1 VSPHEANRTGRL
13 VSLSL
18 RRPIAVTVLL
28 ASAIVL
34 GLVST
39 LAIPVELIPRGF
51 SEPFLRVVVPWR
63 DAPAPEVLDKIVRPL
78 EEEIATVGGIGR
90 IHSVSLTGS
99 GRLFIEFKQGT
110 DMDVAYREVRD
121 RVERARRRLPDD
133 VERVFI
139 RKDDDTGIPVYAL
152 GVAVDD
158 TLANAYD
165 LIQNEI
171 ILPLERIDGVAAVG
185 ADGLVEKEIL
195 IEVDRERA
203 AAAGVNIWQLAAELG
218 ADNFTLASGQVR
230 AADRKLLLRSQ
241 ATYETLQV
249 IAARPV
255 SPTARLGDIATVR
268 YDLPEYK
275 FRVRAMSRPAVAVF
289 VQKEGDAN
297 TLEVTRRVEEVV
309 ERIKANPRLA
319 SVETVELFSQRKVIL
334 ESLDTL
340 VGSGEIGALF
350 AVAVLFFFLRRLR
363 MTLIITL
370 SIPLSLL
377 VALTVMFLS
386 GETLNIISLLA
397 LMISVGLLVDNS
409 VVVAENI
416 FRLHR
421 AGMPRREA
429 CVRGASQIA
438 LAIVMATLTTV
449 IVFLPASLVEGQA
462 QFFLLRLSVPI
473 SVALLASLVVAL
485 LLVPLAVFLTLPQG
499 SLQEA
504 APSGRQTAGS
514 PGSARWRRGH
524 ERINAVLRRGYD
536 ATFGRMNDGYVHLLG
551 VALRRRAESLL
562 VLAAVF
568 AATIAVFGQKVEF
581 VGVQEEERGG
591 FEIDVELPPNT
602 TFKETE
608 EYFLAC
614 EKVVESMKEELDLAG
629 WVVFHR
635 VTFGEV
641 QGWFNTPR
649 TNELKPSEVS
659 QRVLAAIPKKAGAKY
674 YTGENSEQDEAD
686 KGLFTVELFG
696 DDYDA
701 LERVAV
707 DLETRLAAEPG
718 VLGPRRA
725 SDRPLEELA
734 LVVDRER
741 ARSQGVSPQVVAGV
755 VGYALRGQALPRAS
769 YRGRQIPVRVR
780 FAEEDRDSLE
790 ELADFSVPT
799 ADGEQVALGSLT
811 DVTWLPTTQQIW
823 RTGRRTSRE
832 VTVELAE
839 EEQKETRER
848 LAEMLREIELPE
860 GITTE
865 MRQRGD
871 DEELAALMSALL
883 FSVLL
888 IYLLMAFL
896 FESFVLPLS
905 IVTTMPLAFLGVA
918 WAHVF
923 AGLDIDFLGVVGIV
937 LLVGVVVNNGIV
949 LIDYVHRLR
958 DAGHERGEALALAS
972 HRRFRPILMT
982 ALTTICGML
991 PLLTGGANSIGM
1003 SYTSFGLT
1011 LVGGMTTATFLTL
1024 LVVPIFYTLFDDLRA
1039 YGSATAGWLAG
1050 RRWRLPRLRRG
1061 APEPAA

>member
-1 VSPHEANRTGRL
+1 VSPHETDRTGRL

-28 ASAIVL
+28 ASTLVL
-34 GLVST
+34 GLVAT
-39 LAIPVELIPRGF
+39 LGLPVELIPRGF
-51 SEPFLRVVVPWR
+51 EEPFLWVVVPWR
-63 DAPAPEVLDKIVRPL
+63 DAPAPEVLDKITRPM
-78 EEEIATVGGIGR
+78 EEELATVGGLERVSSLSFTGQGR
-90 IHSVSLTGS
+90 IFLT
-99 GRLFIEFKQGT
+99 FKQGT
-110 DMDVAYREVRD
+110 DMSVAYREVRD
-121 RVERARRRLPDD
+121 RIERARRRLPAD
-133 VERVFI
+133 VERIFL
-139 RKDDDTGIPVYAL
+139 RKDDDTGIPVYVL
-152 GVAVDD
+152 GLAVDD
-158 TLANAYD
+158 TLSNSYD
-165 LIQNEI
+165 LIQNEVV
-171 ILPLERIDGVAAVG
+171 LPLERVDGVAAVETN
-185 ADGLVEKEIL
+185 GLVEREIL

-218 ADNFTLASGQVR
+218 QDNFTLASGQVR

-241 ATYETLQV
+241 ATYDSLQA
-249 IAARPV
+249 IEARPV
-255 SPTARLGDIATVR
+255 TPTAHLGDIATVR
-268 YDLPEYK
+268 YDLPEAK
-275 FRVRAMSRPAVAVF
+275 FRVRAMSKPAVAIV

-297 TLEVTRRVEEVV
+297 TLEVTQRVEQVI

-319 SVETVELFSQRKVIL
+319 GIETVELFSQRKVIL
-334 ESLDTL
+334 ESLSTL
-340 VGSGEIGALF
+340 TASGQVGAFF

-386 GETLNIISLLA
+386 DETLNIISLLA

-421 AGMPRREA
+421 AGLPRREA

-485 LLVPLAVFLTLPQG
+485 LLVPLAVYVTLPVNG
-499 SLQEA
+499 GDA
-504 APSGRQTAGS
+504 APSRF
-514 PGSARWRRGH
+514 RRGH
-524 ERINAVLRRGYD
+524 ERLNAVLRRAYD
-536 ATFGRMNDGYVHLLG
+536 ATFGRLNDAYGRLLEA
-551 VALRRRAESLL
+551 ALRRRAETLL
-562 VLAAVF
+562 ALGAVF
-568 AATIAVFGQKVEF
+568 AVTVAVFSQRVEF

-591 FEIDVELPPNT
+591 FEIDVDLPPNT

-608 EYFLAC
+608 QYFLEC
-614 EKVVESMKEELDLAG
+614 EKVIQSMQQELDLAG
-629 WVVFHR
+629 YFVFHR
-635 VTFGEV
+635 VTFGEL

-649 TNELKPSEVS
+649 TNDLTPSEVTE
-659 QRVLAAIPKKAGAKY
+659 RLLAKLPRKAGAEY
-674 YTGENSEQDEAD
+674 FTGAEDEDDENDQAVFS
-686 KGLFTVELFG
+686 VELAG
-696 DDYDA
+696 DDA
-701 LERVAV
+701 EPLEAVAEELERRLVA
-707 DLETRLAAEPG
+707 AAG
-718 VLGPRRA
+718 VLGARKA
-725 SDRPLEELA
+725 ADRPMEELA

-741 ARSQGVSPQVVAGV
+741 ARAQGVSPQVVAGV
-755 VGYALRGQALPRAS
+755 VAYALRGQALPRAS

-780 FAEEDRDSLE
+780 FQEADRSSLA

-799 ADGEQVALGSLT
+799 GAGESVALGALT
-811 DVTWLPTTQQIW
+811 DVEWLPTSQQIW
-823 RTGRRTSRE
+823 RRARRISR
-832 VTVELAE
+832 TVSVDLAE
-839 EEQKETRER
+839 EGQKETRER
-848 LAEMLREIELPE
+848 LAALVEAFDLPE
-860 GITTE
+860 GI
-865 MRQRGD
+865 RRDVRSGGGD
-871 DEELAALMSALL
+871 AEDLAALLSALV

-918 WAHVF
+918 WAHV
-923 AGLDIDFLGVVGIV
+923 ATGLDIDFLGVVGIV

-949 LIDYVHRLR
+949 LVDYVHRLR
-958 DAGHERGEALALAS
+958 DAGHERAEALGLAA

-991 PLLTGGANSIGM
+991 PLLAGGSSSIGL

-1039 YGSATAGWLAG
+1039 FSAGVATALLA
-1050 RRWRLPRLRRG
+1050 RARRLPLLRSK
-1061 APEPAA
+1061 PA

>member
-1 VSPHEANRTGRL
+1 VSPYEADRTGRL

-28 ASAIVL
+28 ASALVL
-34 GLVST
+34 GLVAT
-39 LAIPVELIPRGF
+39 LGIPVELVPRGF
-51 SEPFLRVVVPWR
+51 EEPFLRVLVPWR
-63 DAPAPEVLDKIVRPL
+63 DAPAPEVLDKIVRPM
-78 EEEIATVGGIGR
+78 EEELATVGGLDR
-90 IHSVSLTGS
+90 INSISLVGS
-99 GRLFIEFKQGT
+99 GRIFLAFKQGT
-110 DMDVAYREVRD
+110 DMSVAYREVRD

-133 VERVFI
+133 VERIFI
-139 RKDDDTGIPVYAL
+139 RKDDDTGIPIYVL
-152 GVAVDD
+152 GLAVDD
-158 TLANAYD
+158 TLSNAYD
-165 LIQNEI
+165 LIQNEVV
-171 ILPLERIDGVAAVG
+171 LPLERVDGVAAVETN
-185 ADGLVEKEIL
+185 GLVEREIL
-195 IEVDRERA
+195 IELDRQRA

-218 ADNFTLASGQVR
+218 RDNFTRASGQVR

-241 ATYETLQV
+241 ATYADLAAIE
-249 IAARPV
+249 ARPV
-255 SPTARLGDIATVR
+255 SATSRLGDIATVR
-268 YDLPEYK
+268 YDLPETK
-275 FRVRAMSRPAVAVF
+275 FRVRAMSKPAVAIV
-289 VQKEGDAN
+289 VQKEGEAN
-297 TLEVTRRVEEVV
+297 TLEVTRRVEEVI
-309 ERIKANPRLA
+309 ERIRANPRLA
-319 SVETVELFSQRKVIL
+319 GIETVELFSQRRVIL
-334 ESLDTL
+334 ESLSTL
-340 VGSGEIGALF
+340 VRSGQVGASF

-421 AGMPRREA
+421 EGLPRREA

-473 SVALLASLVVAL
+473 SVALVASLFVAL
-485 LLVPLAVFLTLPQG
+485 LLVPLAVYVTLPANG
-499 SLQEA
+499 ASA
-504 APSGRQTAGS
+504 APMRL
-514 PGSARWRRGH
+514 RRGH
-524 ERINAVLRRGYD
+524 ERLNTVLRRGYE
-536 ATFGRMNDGYVHLLG
+536 ASFGRLNDAYGRLLA
-551 VALRRRAESLL
+551 VALRRRAETLI
-562 VLAAVF
+562 VLAATF
-568 AATIAVFGQKVEF
+568 ALTVAVFSRNVEF

-602 TFKETE
+602 TFKEAE
-608 EYFLAC
+608 QYFLAC
-614 EKVVESMKEELDLAG
+614 EKVVQSMREELDLAG
-629 WVVFHR
+629 YFVFHR
-635 VTFGEV
+635 VTFGEL

-649 TNELKPSEVS
+649 TNALKPSEVTA
-659 QRVLAAIPKKAGAKY
+659 RVLAAIPKKAGAEY
-674 YTGENSEQDEAD
+674 YTGEDSEREDDE
-686 KGLFTVELFG
+686 KGVFSVELAG
-696 DDYDA
+696 DDA
-701 LERVAV
+701 EPLEAVAVGLERLLVA
-707 DLETRLAAEPG
+707 DTG
-718 VLGPRRA
+718 VLGARRVA
-725 SDRPLEELA
+725 DRPVEELA

-741 ARSQGVSPQVVAGV
+741 ARTQGVSPRVVAGT

-780 FAEEDRDSLE
+780 FQEADRSSLA

-799 ADGEQVALGSLT
+799 ADGESVALGSLT
-811 DVTWLPTTQQIW
+811 DVEWLPTSQQIW
-823 RTGRRTSRE
+823 RRARRTSR
-832 VTVELAE
+832 TVSVDLAE
-839 EEQKETRER
+839 EGQKETRER
-848 LAEMLREIELPE
+848 LAALVEGYDLPE
-860 GITTE
+860 GIT
-865 MRQRGD
+865 RDVRRRGGD
-871 DEELAALMSALL
+871 DEDLAALLSALV

-905 IVTTMPLAFLGVA
+905 IVTTMPLAFFGVA
-918 WAHVF
+918 WAHVL
-923 AGLDIDFLGVVGIV
+923 GGYDIDFLGVVGIV

-958 DAGHERGEALALAS
+958 DAGHERAAALGLAA

-991 PLLTGGANSIGM
+991 PLLAGGSTSIGL

-1024 LVVPIFYTLFDDLRA
+1024 LVVPVFYTLFDDLREFGTGVVA
-1039 YGSATAGWLAG
+1039 ALLA
-1050 RRWRLPRLRRG
+1050 RARRLPLWRSK
-1061 APEPAA
+1061 PA

>member
-1 VSPHEANRTGRL
+1 MSPHETDRTGRM

-28 ASAIVL
+28 ASTLVL
-34 GLVST
+34 GLVAT
-39 LAIPVELIPRGF
+39 LGIPVELIPRGF
-51 SEPFLRVVVPWR
+51 EEPFLWVVVPWR
-63 DAPAPEVLDKIVRPL
+63 DAPAPEVLDKITRPM
-78 EEEIATVGGIGR
+78 EEELATVGGLERVSSLSFTGQGR
-90 IHSVSLTGS
+90 VFLT
-99 GRLFIEFKQGT
+99 FKQGT
-110 DMDVAYREVRD
+110 DMSVAYREVRD
-121 RVERARRRLPDD
+121 RVERARRRLPED
-133 VERVFI
+133 VERIFL
-139 RKDDDTGIPVYAL
+139 RKDDDTGIPVYIL
-152 GVAVDD
+152 GLAVDD
-158 TLANAYD
+158 TLSNAYD
-165 LIQNEI
+165 LIQNEVV
-171 ILPLERIDGVAAVG
+171 LPLERVDGVAAVETN
-185 ADGLVEKEIL
+185 GLVEREIL

-203 AAAGVNIWQLAAELG
+203 AAAGINIWQLAAELG
-218 ADNFTLASGQVR
+218 QDNFTLASGQVR

-241 ATYETLQV
+241 ATYPSLAA

-255 SPTARLGDIATVR
+255 STTARLGDIATVR
-268 YDLPEYK
+268 YDLPETK
-275 FRVRAMSRPAVAVF
+275 FRVRAMSKPAVAIV

-297 TLEVTRRVEEVV
+297 TLEVTKRVEQVI

-319 SVETVELFSQRKVIL
+319 GMETVELFSQRKVIL
-334 ESLDTL
+334 ESLSTL
-340 VGSGEIGALF
+340 TGSGQVGAFF

-386 GETLNIISLLA
+386 DETLNIISLLA

-421 AGMPRREA
+421 AGLPRREA

-485 LLVPLAVFLTLPQG
+485 LLVPLAVYVTLPVNG
-499 SLQEA
+499 GDA
-504 APSGRQTAGS
+504 APSRF
-514 PGSARWRRGH
+514 RRGH
-524 ERINAVLRRGYD
+524 ERLNAVLRRAYD
-536 ATFGRMNDGYVHLLG
+536 ATFGRLNDAYGRLLEA
-551 VALRRRAESLL
+551 ALRRRAETLL
-562 VLAAVF
+562 ALGAVF
-568 AATIAVFGQKVEF
+568 AVTVAVFSQRVEF

-591 FEIDVELPPNT
+591 FEIDVDLPPNT

-608 EYFLAC
+608 QYFLEC
-614 EKVVESMKEELDLAG
+614 EKVIQSMQQELDLAG
-629 WVVFHR
+629 YFVFHR
-635 VTFGEV
+635 VTFGEL

-649 TNELKPSEVS
+649 TNDLTPSEVTE
-659 QRVLAAIPKKAGAKY
+659 RLLAKLPRKAGAEY
-674 YTGENSEQDEAD
+674 FTGAEDEDDENDQAVFS
-686 KGLFTVELFG
+686 VELAG
-696 DDYDA
+696 DDA
-701 LERVAV
+701 EPLEAVAEELERRLVA
-707 DLETRLAAEPG
+707 AAG
-718 VLGPRRA
+718 VLGARKA
-725 SDRPLEELA
+725 ADRPMEELA

-741 ARSQGVSPQVVAGV
+741 ARAQGVSPQVVAGV
-755 VGYALRGQALPRAS
+755 VAYALRGQALPRAS

-780 FAEEDRDSLE
+780 FQEADRSSLA

-799 ADGEQVALGSLT
+799 GAGESVALGALT
-811 DVTWLPTTQQIW
+811 DVEWLPTSQQIW
-823 RTGRRTSRE
+823 RRARRISR
-832 VTVELAE
+832 TVSVDLAE
-839 EEQKETRER
+839 EGQKETRER
-848 LAEMLREIELPE
+848 LAALVEAFDLPE
-860 GITTE
+860 GI
-865 MRQRGD
+865 RRDVRSGGGD
-871 DEELAALMSALL
+871 AEDLAALLSALV

-918 WAHVF
+918 WAHV
-923 AGLDIDFLGVVGIV
+923 ATGLDIDFLGVVGIV

-949 LIDYVHRLR
+949 LVDYVHRLR
-958 DAGHERGEALALAS
+958 DAGHERAEALGLAA

-991 PLLTGGANSIGM
+991 PLLAGGSSSIGL

-1039 YGSATAGWLAG
+1039 FSAGVATALLA
-1050 RRWRLPRLRRG
+1050 RARRLPLLRSK
-1061 APEPAA
+1061 PA